1 MSADLLKVVIG
12 VLMIRSGFWVR
23 NVVND
28 TAAEQS

>member
-1 MSADLLKVVIG
+1 VVIG